1 VLDSVKDDRLQL
13 WIVREQKETTLELA
27 VNNLKKPL

>member
-13 WIVREQKETTLELA
+13 RIVREQKETILELA